1 MLKAALWLFAA
12 IIALLTVLALQ
23 PGEQQELP
31 PAEVLLNDVS
41 VVLYPRADEE
51 AVWRFASPQVDYSP
65 DSSTSVLRS
74 LSDGRRT
81 VDGETDFT
89 LAADELLID
98 ANENLRGDRVIVN
111 LLQSGECLTMLADSS
126 GPVVIEQSSGL
137 FRVPQLHIAGPAWGS
152 DNQWLRVEASFDLE
166 DFSAGG
172 PGTLTVNEF
181 LAGDGQG
188 DPRRTACEN

>member
-1 MLKAALWLFAA
+1 MLKFAA
-12 IIALLTVLALQ
+12 PLFVVVIALLVIIALQPAEPPSVPAGTVLLRDATV
-23 PGEQQELP
+23 
-31 PAEVLLNDVS
+31 A
-41 VVLYPRADEE
+41 LYPRADAE

-65 DSSTSVLRS
+65 DSSTSLLRS
-74 LSDGRRT
+74 LSDGRRM

-98 ANENLRGDRVIVN
+98 SSDNLRSERLTVN
-111 LLQSGECLTMLADSS
+111 LLQSGECLTMLADGSDQ
-126 GPVVIEQSSGL
+126 VVIDQGSGL

-152 DNQWLRVEASFDLE
+152 DNSWQRVEASFDLE
-166 DFSAGG
+166 EFSAGG

-181 LAGDGQG
+181 LAGSGQD

>member
-1 MLKAALWLFAA
+1 MLKGALWLFAA

-23 PGEQQELP
+23 PGEQIEPP
-31 PAEVLLNDVS
+31 PAEVLLNEVT
-41 VVLYPRADEE
+41 VALYPRADAE

-65 DSSTSVLRS
+65 DSSTSLLRS
-74 LSDGRRT
+74 LSDGRRM

-98 ANENLRGDRVIVN
+98 SSENLRSERLTVN
-111 LLQSGECLTMLADSS
+111 LLQSGECLTMLADGSDQ
-126 GPVVIEQSSGL
+126 VVIDQGSGL

-152 DNQWLRVEASFDLE
+152 DNSWQRVEASFDLE
-166 DFSAGG
+166 EFSAGG

-181 LAGDGQG
+181 LAGSGQD